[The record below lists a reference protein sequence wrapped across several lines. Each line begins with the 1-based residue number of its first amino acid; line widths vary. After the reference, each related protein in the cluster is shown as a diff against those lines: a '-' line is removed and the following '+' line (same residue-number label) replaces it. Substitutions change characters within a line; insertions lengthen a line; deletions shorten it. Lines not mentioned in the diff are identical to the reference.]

1 MMSII
6 TNIKNAPS
14 VVSAL
19 RQFGAM
25 PKRDQQALMALS
37 IALMLAILYFL
48 IWSPAHDFS
57 KTQETN
63 LKNSQALL
71 SWVQANE
78 GIAKSLASNT
88 GNNNA
93 SKILDSQSLVSTVS
107 ANAQKHKIKLKRF
120 EPSGDRKVRVW
131 LEKVPFNTIIVWLR
145 DLNAT
150 YNIEVSQV
158 SIDKDEKGGLVNVR
172 LTLKG

>member
-6 TNIKNAPS
+6 TKIKNSPS

-19 RQFGAM
+19 RQFGSM
-25 PKRDQQALMALS
+25 PKRDQQAL
-37 IALMLAILYFL
+37 IALTIALVLAILYFL
-48 IWSPAHDFS
+48 VWSPAHEFS
-57 KTQETN
+57 NKQQAN
-63 LKNSQALL
+63 LKSSKELL

-78 GIAKSLASNT
+78 GIAKSLVSNT
-88 GNNNA
+88 GEGS

-107 ANAQKHKIKLKRF
+107 SNAQKHKIKLKRF

-145 DLNAT
+145 DLNTT

>member
-6 TNIKNAPS
+6 TKIKSSPS

-19 RQFGAM
+19 RQFGSM
-25 PKRDQQALMALS
+25 PKRDQQAL
-37 IALMLAILYFL
+37 IALVIALVLAILYFL
-48 IWSPAHDFS
+48 VWSPAHEFS
-57 KTQETN
+57 KKQQAN
-63 LKNSQALL
+63 LKSSQELL
-71 SWVQANE
+71 NWVQANE
-78 GIAKSLASNT
+78 GVARSLASNS
-88 GNNNA
+88 GEGS

-107 ANAQKHKIKLKRF
+107 SNAQKHKIKLKRF

-131 LEKVPFNTIIVWLR
+131 VEKVPFNTIIVWLR
-145 DLNAT
+145 DLNTT

-158 SIDKDEKGGLVNVR
+158 SIDKEDKGGLVNVR

>member
-1 MMSII
+1 MSII
-6 TNIKNAPS
+6 NKIKNAPA

-19 RQFGAM
+19 RQYDAM
-25 PKRDQQALMALS
+25 PKRDQQALMALG
-37 IALMLAILYFL
+37 IALLLAVLYFL
-48 IWSPAHDFS
+48 VWSPAHEFATKQQANLNS
-57 KTQETN
+57 SQE
-63 LKNSQALL
+63 LL
-71 SWVQANE
+71 SWVRANE
-78 GIAKSLASNT
+78 GIAKTLVSNA
-88 GNNNA
+88 GE
-93 SKILDSQSLVSTVS
+93 SSSQILDSQSLVSTVS

-131 LEKVPFNTIIVWLR
+131 LEKVPFNTVIVWLR
-145 DLNAT
+145 DLNKT

>member
-6 TNIKNAPS
+6 TKIKSSPS

-19 RQFGAM
+19 RQFGSM
-25 PKRDQQALMALS
+25 PKRDQQAL
-37 IALMLAILYFL
+37 IALVIALVLAILYFL
-48 IWSPAHDFS
+48 VWSPAHEFS
-57 KTQETN
+57 KKQQAN
-63 LKNSQALL
+63 LKSSQELL
-71 SWVQANE
+71 NWVQANE
-78 GIAKSLASNT
+78 GVARSLASNS
-88 GNNNA
+88 GEGS

-107 ANAQKHKIKLKRF
+107 SNAQKHKIKLKRF

-131 LEKVPFNTIIVWLR
+131 VEKVPFNTIIVWLR
-145 DLNAT
+145 DLNTT

-158 SIDKDEKGGLVNVR
+158 SIDKDDKGGLVNVR

>member
-6 TNIKNAPS
+6 TNIKNSPS

-19 RQFGAM
+19 RQFESM
-25 PKRDQQALMALS
+25 PKRDQQALTALTV
-37 IALMLAILYFL
+37 ALFLAILYFL
-48 IWSPAHDFS
+48 VWSPAHEFS
-57 KTQETN
+57 KKQAAN
-63 LKNSQALL
+63 LKSSQELL
-71 SWVQANE
+71 NWVKANE
-78 GIAKSLASNT
+78 GVAKSLASNVGEGT
-88 GNNNA
+88 
-93 SKILDSQSLVSTVS
+93 SKILDSQSLVSTIS
-107 ANAQKHKIKLKRF
+107 SNAQKHKIKLKRF

-145 DLNAT
+145 DLSTT
-150 YNIEVSQV
+150 YGIGVSQV